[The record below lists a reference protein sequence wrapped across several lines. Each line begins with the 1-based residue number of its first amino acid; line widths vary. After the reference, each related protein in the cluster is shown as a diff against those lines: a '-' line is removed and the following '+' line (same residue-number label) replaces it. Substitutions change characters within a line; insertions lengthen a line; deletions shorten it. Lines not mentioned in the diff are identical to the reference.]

1 MISLFHPYIPRKKIL
16 KEISDTLSSRWI
28 GQGPKVDLFENEFG
42 KKMDYKYP
50 LMVNSGTSALELTYH
65 LLDLNEG
72 DIVIIPVL
80 DAIAGQVG
88 LLRRKCKLLFCDIE
102 RNTLNIDPD
111 YLEVLLKSNKQS
123 SANKHSFSSNKVR
136 AVVGVHLGGI
146 HFNQKIYSI
155 CKKYRIPLIVD
166 SAQYHASTKGDYICY
181 SFQAIKHITTADGGM
196 LVLSNKKEYNRAK
209 KLRWFGI
216 SRDLKK
222 HNSKAW
228 AHRDMTSEVE
238 EAGYKF
244 QPTDIDAC
252 FGIAALPDLERV
264 IEYRKELA
272 VEYRKELN
280 SVEEVQVVAD
290 DTYWLLTILAER
302 RDELADYLTKKGV
315 ENNLVHIR
323 NDIFRILGGK
333 RQNLPNMNWVEKR
346 YLCLPLN
353 CELKRSDVRFICKTI
368 KQFFYSQ
375 RASAHS
381 QKSLVYD

>member
-1 MISLFHPYIPRKKIL
+1 MINLFYPYIPKEKIL
-16 KEISDTLSSRWI
+16 KELSDTLSGRWI
-28 GQGPKVDLFENEFG
+28 GQGPKVDLFEKQFG
-42 KKMDYKYP
+42 KKMGYIYP

-72 DIVIIPVL
+72 DKVVIPVL

-102 RNTLNIDPD
+102 RGSLNIDPD
-111 YLEVLLKSNKQS
+111 SLERLLKENIVK
-123 SANKHSFSSNKVR
+123 

-155 CKKYRIPLIVD
+155 CKKFKVPLIVD
-166 SAQYHASTKGDYICY
+166 SAQYLAPTKGDYICY

-196 LVLSNKKEYNRAK
+196 LVLSNKKEYDRAK

-216 SRDLKK
+216 SRDLKNT
-222 HNSKAW
+222 NSKAW
-228 AHRDMTSEVE
+228 EKREMTSEVE

-244 QPTDIDAC
+244 APTDIDAC
-252 FGIAALPDLERV
+252 FALAALPDLDKV
-264 IEYRKELA
+264 IKYRKELA
-272 VEYRKELN
+272 LEYRNGLK
-280 SVEEVQVVAD
+280 STPEVTVVAD
-290 DTYWLLTILAER
+290 DTYLLLTILTKR

-323 NDIFRILGGK
+323 NDIFKILGGK
-333 RQNLPNMNWVEKR
+333 RHDLPNMNWVEPK

-353 CELKRSDVRFICKTI
+353 YQITKSDVRFICKAV
-368 KQFFYSQ
+368 KEFF
-375 RASAHS
+375 H
-381 QKSLVYD
+381 D